1 MSEGSSPRFRFVM
14 LEAKSFAGAARE
26 DAMAGKGKKSKQ
38 RKKLVKK
45 RAKEVIKKAKK
56 EENTE
61 VDRSDVK
68 PPSTLAY
75 TYYEVMR
82 TSQGRGTS
90 PSCRNCCVRRLG
102 NGVKPPP
109 SFLAKLRAGIFW
121 LWFQEL
127 DAADML
133 SCTPKNKSA
142 CASSNECECR
152 IHRGSDRR
160 AKSGV
165 ARK

>member
-1 MSEGSSPRFRFVM
+1 
-14 LEAKSFAGAARE
+14 
-26 DAMAGKGKKSKQ
+26 
-38 RKKLVKK
+38 
-45 RAKEVIKKAKK
+45 
-56 EENTE
+56 
-61 VDRSDVK
+61 
-68 PPSTLAY
+68 
-75 TYYEVMR
+75 MR
-82 TSQGRGTS
+82 TSQGRRTS

-152 IHRGSDRR
+152 IHRGSDRS
-160 AKSGV
+160 AKSGL
-165 ARK
+165 ARKCFGRIMCESHERPSLIPRRRASNSCSAAEPTVVNPAATSKLEMLVGVAKKPQHLASRLRCRAVA

>member
-38 RKKLVKK
+38 RKKLVQK
-45 RAKEVIKKAKK
+45 REKEVIKKAKK
-56 EENTE
+56 EDNTE
-61 VDRSDVK
+61 VDRSYVK

-102 NGVKPPP
+102 NGVKAPP
-109 SFLAKLRAGIFW
+109 SFLRSF
-121 LWFQEL
+121 EL
-127 DAADML
+127 
-133 SCTPKNKSA
+133 
-142 CASSNECECR
+142 
-152 IHRGSDRR
+152 GYF
-160 AKSGV
+160 GFGF
-165 ARK
+165 